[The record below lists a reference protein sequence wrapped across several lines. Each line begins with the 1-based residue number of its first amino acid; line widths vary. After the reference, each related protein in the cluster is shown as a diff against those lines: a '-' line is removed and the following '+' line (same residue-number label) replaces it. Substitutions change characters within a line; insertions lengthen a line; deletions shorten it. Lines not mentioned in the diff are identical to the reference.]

1 MRKKKSEPFNKKVN
15 ELVGKLLSK
24 KEIYGIL
31 TLVFLL
37 GKEKI
42 VSEHSNSYRKARIS
56 NIMC

>member
-1 MRKKKSEPFNKKVN
+1 MN